1 MENSKKRE
9 KYAILMSKLKKATDN
24 EYYYEAIFLEYA
36 ILEDRMESLLK
47 HANIK
52 YKEKDEKSLKLMK
65 KINKMKSDKE
75 FQNEYIKKHISNELL
90 DNIIEWKRNRDKLMH
105 NSVELEYDN
114 NQIKDIA
121 LLGECLIKRLNNKTK
136 LVNNYLDKNIVN
148 INDGE

>member
-75 FQNEYIKKHISNELL
+75 FQNEYIKKHISSELL

-105 NSVELEYDN
+105 NSVELEYNN

>member
-1 MENSKKRE
+1 MQKLLKIKRKTKKRKNSKKRE

-65 KINKMKSDKE
+65 KINV
-75 FQNEYIKKHISNELL
+75 
-90 DNIIEWKRNRDKLMH
+90 R
-105 NSVELEYDN
+105 
-114 NQIKDIA
+114 
-121 LLGECLIKRLNNKTK
+121 
-136 LVNNYLDKNIVN
+136 
-148 INDGE
+148 